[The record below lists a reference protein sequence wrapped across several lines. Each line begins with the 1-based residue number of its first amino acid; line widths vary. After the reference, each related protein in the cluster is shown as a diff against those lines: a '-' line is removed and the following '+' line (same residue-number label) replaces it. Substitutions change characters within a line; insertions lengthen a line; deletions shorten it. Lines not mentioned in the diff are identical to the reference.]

1 MEVIVGPRGLHVN
14 PHIESFFLLTCS
26 PPGSTLPDM
35 ARPRKEADRTHSS
48 ALRIRLLPE
57 HDALVREAATLAGV
71 SLSDWLRERIIR
83 AARKEVAEAA
93 RYGAAGK
100 SSGDQPE

>member
-1 MEVIVGPRGLHVN
+1 
-14 PHIESFFLLTCS
+14 
-26 PPGSTLPDM
+26 M

-57 HDALVREAATLAGV
+57 HDALVREAAALAGV

-83 AARKEVAEAA
+83 AARRELAEAA
-93 RYGAAGK
+93 RYQAPRE
-100 SSGDQPE
+100 SEE